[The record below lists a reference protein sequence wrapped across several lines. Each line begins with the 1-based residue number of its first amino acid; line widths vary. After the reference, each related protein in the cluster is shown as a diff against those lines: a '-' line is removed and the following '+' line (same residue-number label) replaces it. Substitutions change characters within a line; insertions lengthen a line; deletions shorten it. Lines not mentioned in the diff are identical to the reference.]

1 MVNAVIG
8 PFSYI
13 NWILTFVLEIGVA
26 ACILYRKDF
35 NRYFSLAVYMLT
47 SAAVDVL
54 NYMCV
59 RKYGFSSE
67 EYYYLYYYGDSLIT
81 ILMFLV
87 VLQLYQQVFSEMK
100 VSQYIR
106 SVASLLLI
114 GTAGFSYLIVH
125 QHRSQFT
132 VQFVVELGQNLY
144 FVGVV
149 LTYLLWGAMLK
160 MKESRTRLVH
170 LVLALGIYFGAT
182 AGVYALRNLFPALE
196 APVLRW
202 FPPLIATW
210 LPLAWGYTFLKLP
223 EETHLVM
230 ARLAKAQ

>member
-1 MVNAVIG
+1 MIG

-13 NWILTFVLEIGVA
+13 NWIAAFVLEIGVVF
-26 ACILYRKDF
+26 CIFYRRDF
-35 NRYFSLAVYMLT
+35 SRYFSLALYMLA
-47 SAAVDVL
+47 SASVDL
-54 NYMCV
+54 FNYLCV

-67 EYYYLYYYGDSLIT
+67 QYYYLYYYGDSLLT

-87 VLQLYQQVFSEMK
+87 ILQFYQQVFAEMK
-100 VSQYIR
+100 VSKQIR
-106 SVASLLLI
+106 AAASALLI
-114 GTAGFSYLIVH
+114 GTAAFSYLIVRE
-125 QHRSQFT
+125 HRSQLT

-149 LTYLLWGAMLK
+149 LTYLLWGAILK
-160 MKESRTRLVH
+160 LKETRTRLIH

-196 APVLRW
+196 APLLRW
-202 FPPLIATW
+202 FPPLISTW
-210 LPLAWGYTFLKLP
+210 LPLAWGYTILRLP
-223 EETHLVM
+223 EENHLVL

>member
-1 MVNAVIG
+1 LIG

-13 NWILTFVLEIGVA
+13 NWIVCFVLELGVV
-26 ACILYRKDF
+26 ACIVYRRDF
-35 NRYFSLAVYMLT
+35 FRYLSLSIYMLVR
-47 SAAVDVL
+47 AAVDCLQYVCVNRYGL
-54 NYMCV
+54 N
-59 RKYGFSSE
+59 SDQ
-67 EYYYLYYYGDSLIT
+67 YYYLYYYGENLLT
-81 ILMFLV
+81 ILMFFV
-87 VLQLYQQVFSEMK
+87 ILQFYQQVFAEMK
-100 VSQYIR
+100 VSRQIR
-106 SVASLLLI
+106 AIASILLVC
-114 GTAGFSYLIVH
+114 TAVFSYLVVRE
-125 QHRSQFT
+125 HRGQLT

-202 FPPLIATW
+202 VFPLIGTW

-223 EETHLVM
+223 EENHLVM
-230 ARLAKAQ
+230 ARLAKA